1 MGCDS
6 FSGFLYL
13 MTLDALKKTDEVLCR
28 ITFNYDFISCF
39 THRIIDNKVQ
49 TMVWGGLRL

>member
-1 MGCDS
+1 VGCDS